1 MSKGISSVFF
11 HEKPVMMLIKLK
23 NSKSEIYAS
32 TLAKQVDCT
41 YSHVIKMLEEMQK
54 AGLVNFDKKGR
65 LKFLTLTEK
74 GSSVAEKLEQA
85 RILMEKKE

>member
-1 MSKGISSVFF
+1 MKSISQIFY
-11 HEKPVMMLIKLK
+11 HEKPVMMLINLK
-23 NSKSEIYAS
+23 NSKTTIYAS

-65 LKFLTLTEK
+65 LKLLTLTNK
-74 GSSVAEKLEQA
+74 GRDVAEKLESA
-85 RILMEKKE
+85 KYLMEKKE